1 MHKGT
6 ALSQPGQRR
15 GSGGTALTL
24 LEVEVVGCLG
34 RPESHGVHSVVLV
47 SRHWGVV
54 RHGKDNL
61 QKDSFPL
68 WLQHS
73 DLRGGGRVAET
84 SAGRIQRTKTS
95 PGCGKNL
102 TSLKDTC

>member
-1 MHKGT
+1 MDVHTVLWFGDSYEINTKQGRCEVLHCAGAMHKGT
-6 ALSQPGQRR
+6 AVSQPGQRR

-24 LEVEVVGCLG
+24 LEVEVVWSLG

-61 QKDSFPL
+61 KRTVSPL
-68 WLQHS
+68 VTAH
-73 DLRGGGRVAET
+73 
-84 SAGRIQRTKTS
+84 
-95 PGCGKNL
+95 
-102 TSLKDTC
+102 

>member
-6 ALSQPGQRR
+6 TVSQPGQRR
-15 GSGGTALTL
+15 GSEGTALTL
-24 LEVEVVGCLG
+24 LEVEVVWCLG

-61 QKDSFPL
+61 ERTIFPSGYSTVVPENVGQ
-68 WLQHS
+68 WLKPLQEES
-73 DLRGGGRVAET
+73 RG
-84 SAGRIQRTKTS
+84 QRQVLAVEGIS
-95 PGCGKNL
+95 PH
-102 TSLKDTC
+102 